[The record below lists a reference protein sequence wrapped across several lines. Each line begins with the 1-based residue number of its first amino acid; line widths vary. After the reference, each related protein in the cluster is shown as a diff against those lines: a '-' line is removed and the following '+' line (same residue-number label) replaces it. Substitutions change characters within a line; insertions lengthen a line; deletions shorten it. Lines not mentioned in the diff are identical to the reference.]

1 MITEINGYIQKHKS
15 LKMILLSH
23 NVIMYNVIYV
33 YIQEMFEKKAPVL
46 PVLDETL
53 T

>member
-15 LKMILLSH
+15 LKMILVTMLC
-23 NVIMYNVIYV
+23 IYV
-33 YIQEMFEKKAPVL
+33 YIQEMFEKNPPVP

-53 T
+53 A